1 MSLFNLS
8 DLKSREPDFQSS
20 ALGVNGSAAPIFVRN
35 QDLLDSIF
43 PGLPATK
50 DIHFV
55 TKGDWSTHDLVFHL
69 LKFTGP
75 SQLYFTTYSLR
86 EYPVRLI
93 LNALD
98 AGMLTSVKCILD
110 SKVKS
115 RLPDVFHLAAHNFA
129 DVKLT
134 ECHAKITVIKNLE
147 HSITIMGSANWT
159 NNPRIE
165 AGFVSMD
172 KSLADFHIDWMEKC
186 MINSNAFE

>member
-1 MSLFNLS
+1 MPLFTLADLDSKPS
-8 DLKSREPDFQSS
+8 DFNSCSIWTERESDQ
-20 ALGVNGSAAPIFVRN
+20 IFVKN
-35 QDLLDSIF
+35 QDLLDVLF
-43 PGLPATK
+43 PGLPVSK
-50 DIHFV
+50 DIHFIS
-55 TKGDWSTHDLVFHL
+55 KGDWSTHDLVFHL
-69 LKFTGP
+69 MKFTGP
-75 SQLYFTTYSLR
+75 SELYFTSYSLR
-86 EYPVRLI
+86 EYPVRLL

-129 DVKLT
+129 EVKLT
-134 ECHAKITVIKNLE
+134 ECHAKVTVIKNAE

-172 KSLADFHIDWMEKC
+172 KALADFHIDWMEKC
-186 MINSNAFE
+186 MKNSNAFE